1 MLRLTLV
8 MLAITIAAVVVSNL
22 LPPGLLADCAL
33 IVGACTGVF
42 TAGMLFLLLIQA
54 ISPMRE
60 EDEAEAPA
68 DPPGQ
73 RRRAA

>member
-22 LPPGLLADCAL
+22 LPPGLASDCAL
-33 IVGACTGVF
+33 IFGACTGVF
-42 TAGMLFLLLIQA
+42 AAGMLFLLLIQA
-54 ISPMRE
+54 VSPMRE
-60 EDEAEAPA
+60 EDEAETPA
-68 DPPGQ
+68 DPPTQ